1 MRPTL
6 DDILAAADAIAGRTV
21 TTPVVPAPVL
31 SALLGTEVVIK
42 AELFQV
48 TGAFKIRG
56 VLNRVRSLSDEERR
70 RGVTTVSAGNHA
82 LAVARVCGELGV
94 PATVFMPRTASE
106 YKVAGTRAAGASVD
120 LDNDDAATAFRR
132 MGELADATG
141 AVVLHPF
148 DDPAVIAGQGT
159 VGLEI
164 AEQVPGVATVVV
176 PVGGGGLISGIA
188 IALQARCPD
197 ARIVAVEP
205 ENAATLTAAL
215 AAGGPV
221 AIDHVPTLADALAPP
236 SVGEIT
242 YEVCAELVDD
252 VVALTEDQLV
262 DGLRVAHRDCKLA
275 CETGGAAA
283 IAAVVAGQVPSDG
296 PVVLVVSGGNI
307 APEALKQLL

>member
-1 MRPTL
+1 
-6 DDILAAADAIAGRTV
+6 
-21 TTPVVPAPVL
+21 
-31 SALLGTEVVIK
+31 
-42 AELFQV
+42 
-48 TGAFKIRG
+48 
-56 VLNRVRSLSDEERR
+56 
-70 RGVTTVSAGNHA
+70 
-82 LAVARVCGELGV
+82 
-94 PATVFMPRTASE
+94 
-106 YKVAGTRAAGASVD
+106 
-120 LDNDDAATAFRR
+120 

-188 IALQARCPD
+188 LALEARCPD

-221 AIDHVPTLADALAPP
+221 AIDHIPTLADALAPP

-262 DGLRVAHRDCKLA
+262 EGLRIAHRDCKLA

-296 PVVLVVSGGNI
+296 PVLLVVSGGNI